1 MYLGP
6 FLLYILLASVAAFF
20 VKKYAWAYSVVTALI
35 IFTVFVI
42 ITIAN
47 FSGGYHGG
55 ILSMENYYVYG
66 ATGISF
72 SVAITGFTDP
82 LILVTT
88 IIFLA
93 AIAIAGKEKYP
104 ASFYALM
111 LFAEFGMIGLL
122 MSQDFLFFYIFWEIV
137 LIPVYFMISRHGAD
151 KTGRTALKFFVYTQ
165 VGSIFMLLSIFS
177 LYSYYDI
184 LNAGTVTLSIPTLMN
199 LGFFNS
205 LTPFTRDFIL
215 FGFFLAFLVKMPAFP
230 IHAWFPDSYE
240 KSPYPVTIILTGAL
254 SMMGGYGFF
263 GILFPLWPDMVGIP
277 ADILIALGIVSL
289 VYFALTAMF
298 QVGIKRMMAYA
309 SAAAMGFVIL
319 SFGSGINTIHGDISI
334 KGANNAVLALSGG
347 MYQMIAHS
355 LIMVLVFSALY
366 IIYVKT
372 GRDNVN
378 ELGGIHRQMP
388 RTSSLFLIGLMA
400 SLGLPGLAGFIG
412 EFSIVVGTYE
422 YIGYLI
428 FLVIFGMLITASYHV
443 WTAQRALYG
452 PYNETL
458 GKLTDISDA
467 EFALFL
473 LLSISIVVLGLFPNL
488 FFHLFVNYLGGFA

>member
-20 VKKYAWAYSVVTALI
+20 FKKYAWTYSVITGLVIFAIFL
-35 IFTVFVI
+35 IFTF
-42 ITIAN
+42 TN
-47 FSGGYHGG
+47 FSGGYSGG
-55 ILSMENYYVYG
+55 LVSFENYYVYG

-72 SVAITGFTDP
+72 SVAVTGFTDP
-82 LILVTT
+82 LILVTS

-93 AIAIAGKEKYP
+93 AIAIAGKEEYP

-137 LIPVYFMISRHGAD
+137 LIPVYFMISRHGSD
-151 KTGRTALKFFVYTQ
+151 RSGRTALKFFVYTQ

-184 LNAGTVTLSIPTLMN
+184 LNGGTVTLNIATLLN
-199 LGFFNS
+199 TGFFNR

-263 GILFPLWPDMVGIP
+263 GILFPLWPDLVGFP
-277 ADILIALGIVSL
+277 SDLLIALGIVSL
-289 VYFALTAMF
+289 IYFALTAMF
-298 QVGIKRMMAYA
+298 QVSMKRMMAYA
-309 SAAAMGFVIL
+309 SAAAMGFVTL
-319 SFGSGINTIHGDISI
+319 SFGSGINAIQGSISV
-334 KGANNAVLALSGG
+334 GSANNAVIDLSGG
-347 MYQMIAHS
+347 MYQMIAHA

-366 IIYVKT
+366 VIYLKT

-412 EFSIVVGTYE
+412 EFSIVVGAYQ

-428 FLVIFGMLITASYHV
+428 FAVIFGMLITASYHV

-458 GKLTDISDA
+458 GKLTDMPDI
-467 EFALFL
+467 EFAMFI
-473 LLSISIVVLGLFPNL
+473 LLSITIVVLGLFPNL
-488 FFHLFVNYLGGFA
+488 FFQMFVNYLGGFA